1 MCLMIKKNCYIF
13 KSAHIE
19 NELYKNSTVGNISHK
34 HFVAFAM
41 YRLN

>member
-1 MCLMIKKNCYIF
+1 M
-13 KSAHIE
+13 SAHIE
-19 NELYKNSTVGNISHK
+19 NELYKNSTVGNISYK